1 MKIPETMTQNLR
13 NILRY
18 TEAQIE
24 IKKKKKKSIVQIH
37 KINQNK
43 RRFLFW
49 KFSGVSS
56 TFKCLYND
64 LFSQLC

>member
-24 IKKKKKKSIVQIH
+24 IKKKKSIVQIH

-43 RRFLFW
+43 RRFLF
-49 KFSGVSS
+49 
-56 TFKCLYND
+56 
-64 LFSQLC
+64 

>member
-24 IKKKKKKSIVQIH
+24 IKKKKKSIVQIH

-43 RRFLFW
+43 RRFLF
-49 KFSGVSS
+49 
-56 TFKCLYND
+56 
-64 LFSQLC
+64 

>member
-24 IKKKKKKSIVQIH
+24 ILKKKKKHCTNS
-37 KINQNK
+37 
-43 RRFLFW
+43 
-49 KFSGVSS
+49 
-56 TFKCLYND
+56 
-64 LFSQLC
+64 

>member
-24 IKKKKKKSIVQIH
+24 IKKKKEKSIVQIH

-43 RRFLFW
+43 RRFLF
-49 KFSGVSS
+49 
-56 TFKCLYND
+56 
-64 LFSQLC
+64 